1 MEHKIFLTDLH
12 AYNNGA
18 LIGDWVDISD
28 FDRDDDNFS
37 QICER
42 CGIKDGH
49 EFFISDYES
58 SFNIYICEYID
69 SETLYR
75 LADVINSCDDD
86 YIQAVCDYTCD
97 LEEQIQHCEDTDLD
111 FIPSDDPGY
120 EDLAHF
126 ILDTTG
132 ELDPKDWK
140 SSYFDYEAY
149 GRDLV
154 LGGDFTIVS
163 NGYIRRE

>member
-1 MEHKIFLTDLH
+1 MEHRIYLTDLH

-18 LIGDWVDISD
+18 LIGDWVNIEE
-28 FDRDDDNFS
+28 FDRQKHNFGE
-37 QICER
+37 ICRR

-58 SFNIYICEYID
+58 SFDIDEYSD
-69 SETLYR
+69 SDTLYR

-97 LEEQIQHCEDTDLD
+97 LEEQIQHCEDEDLD
-111 FIPSDDPGY
+111 FFPSDDPGY
-120 EDLAHF
+120 EDLAHTV
-126 ILDTTG
+126 LDEMG
-132 ELDPKDWK
+132 ELDPTDWK
-140 SSYFDYEAY
+140 SSYFNYEAY

-163 NGYIRRE
+163 KGYIRRE

>member
-1 MEHKIFLTDLH
+1 MEHRIFLTDLH

-58 SFNIYICEYID
+58 SFEISEYCD
-69 SETLYR
+69 AETLYR

-97 LEEQIQHCEDTDLD
+97 LEEQIQHCEDEDLD
-111 FIPSDDPGY
+111 FFPSDDPGY
-120 EDLAHF
+120 KDLAHT
-126 ILDTTG
+126 ILDEMG
-132 ELDPKDWK
+132 ELDPNDWK
-140 SSYFDYEAY
+140 SSYFNYEAY

-154 LGGDFTIVS
+154 LGGDFTILS

>member
-1 MEHKIFLTDLH
+1 MEHRIFLTDLH

-18 LIGDWVDISD
+18 LVGDWVNIEE
-28 FDRDDDNFS
+28 FDRQKHNFGE
-37 QICER
+37 ICRR

-58 SFNIYICEYID
+58 SFNICICEYID

-75 LADVINSCDDD
+75 LSEVISSCDDD
-86 YIQAVCDYTCD
+86 YIQAVCDYTWD
-97 LEEQIQHCEDTDLD
+97 LEEQIQHCEDEDLD
-111 FIPSDDPGY
+111 FFPSDDPGY
-120 EDLAHF
+120 EDLAST
-126 ILDTTG
+126 ILNEMG
-132 ELDPKDWK
+132 EIDPNDWK
-140 SSYFDYEAY
+140 SSYFNYEAY